1 LSAGPERAA
10 LAADGL
16 PPLRRVVERDGLLAR
31 KSLGQHFLFDLNLT
45 GRIAAAAGELSTGTT
60 IEVGPGP
67 GGLTRAL
74 LAHGARAVV
83 AVERDRR
90 FLPALEEIAG
100 RYPGRLSVL
109 EADALDVDAHALGD
123 APRRIVANLPYNVG
137 TKLLVGWL
145 ARPEAF
151 ESVTVMLQKEVVE
164 RIVAPPASEAYGR
177 LAVAAQWRWSP
188 RRLFDVPASAFVPP
202 PRVASAVVRLVPRE
216 TPLAPAE
223 PAMLERIVAAA
234 FGQRRKMLRSA
245 LRALGQDP
253 VPRLAAAGLDGDRRA
268 ETLSIEEFC
277 ALARAYQG

>member
-1 LSAGPERAA
+1 MSAGPERAA

-16 PPLRRVVERDGLLAR
+16 PPLRSVVERDGLLAR

-45 GRIAAAAGELSTGTT
+45 GRIAAAAGDLSAGTT

-90 FLPALEEIAG
+90 FLPALGEIAG

-123 APRRIVANLPYNVG
+123 MPRRIVANLPYNVG

-164 RIVAPPASEAYGR
+164 RIVAAPASEAYGR

-216 TPLAPAE
+216 TPLAPAD
-223 PAMLERIVAAA
+223 PAMLERVVAAA

-277 ALARAYQG
+277 ALARAYQA

>member
-100 RYPGRLSVL
+100 RYPGQLSVL
-109 EADALDVDAHALGD
+109 EADALDIEAHALGD

-137 TKLLVGWL
+137 TKLLLGWL

>member
-137 TKLLVGWL
+137 TKLLLGWL

>member
-1 LSAGPERAA
+1 MSAGPERAA

-74 LAHGARAVV
+74 LANGARAVV

-109 EADALDVDAHALGD
+109 EADALDVDAHALGEP
-123 APRRIVANLPYNVG
+123 PRRIVANLPYNVG

-188 RRLFDVPASAFVPP
+188 RRLFDVPATAFVPP

-216 TPLAPAE
+216 APLAPAE
-223 PAMLERIVAAA
+223 PDMLERVVAAA

-245 LRALGQDP
+245 LRSLGQDP

-277 ALARAYQG
+277 ALARAYS